1 MIIGR
6 TKLEKERKF
15 FVERVVDRGG
25 GRCARA
31 PGTHPAGAG
40 RGARGRTRGRGRYHY
55 YPYLAS
61 AGNHGSVSYNL
72 SVINPLSSSKES
84 LLLMFCSFLT
94 KTMMVILLWGSRSEF
109 QQLYYEVY
117 FFSTYFFLILKV
129 RVNSIGMNCIRISR
143 TLKISWMVFIEIT
156 ETSLMQITKGFE
168 VTSATQ
174 TNLMALKVP
183 PPFNV
188 PPAEQ
193 RSGDKKSSFAKG
205 PFNYLL
211 QRQA

>member
-40 RGARGRTRGRGRYHY
+40 RGVRGRTRRRGRYHY

-84 LLLMFCSFLT
+84 AVAYVLFLFNKKDDGDFIVRIT
-94 KTMMVILLWGSRSEF
+94 IGI
-109 QQLYYEVY
+109 
-117 FFSTYFFLILKV
+117 STTVL
-129 RVNSIGMNCIRISR
+129 
-143 TLKISWMVFIEIT
+143 
-156 ETSLMQITKGFE
+156 
-168 VTSATQ
+168 
-174 TNLMALKVP
+174 
-183 PPFNV
+183 
-188 PPAEQ
+188 
-193 RSGDKKSSFAKG
+193 
-205 PFNYLL
+205 
-211 QRQA
+211 